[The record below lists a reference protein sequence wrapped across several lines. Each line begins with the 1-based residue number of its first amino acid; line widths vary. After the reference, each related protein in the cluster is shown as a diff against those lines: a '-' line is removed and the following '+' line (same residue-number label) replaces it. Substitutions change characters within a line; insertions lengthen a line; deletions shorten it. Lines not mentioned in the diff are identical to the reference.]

1 MNKVRTYTLPHN
13 NYRKTNRGV
22 GLLEVLVAMV
32 VVSFG
37 VLGLAGM
44 QLTGMKHSAGGY
56 NRSKAVLYAENMVI
70 RMRLNP
76 AAVLN
81 KEYDGFDST
90 GFSTC
95 GIKPAAYCQAHPASA
110 TTTTAAAS
118 CSASQMAT
126 FDKYSMVCG
135 NWSATENEGVNGLLD
150 ELPAGRMQI
159 ICDDGASCDADS
171 YYTISVTWSEDSG
184 VDDYETTRD
193 AKRVQV
199 RFNP

>member
-1 MNKVRTYTLPHN
+1 MNKIRGHQHSPGC
-13 NYRKTNRGV
+13 YRKSCRGV

-56 NRSKAVLYAENMVI
+56 NRSKAVLYAENMVT

-76 AAVLN
+76 SAVIG
-81 KEYDGFDST
+81 KEYDGFDSNT
-90 GFSTC
+90 FNSCAT
-95 GIKPAAYCQAHPASA
+95 KPATYCQVHPASA
-110 TTTTAAAS
+110 TTTTAAAA
-118 CSASQMAT
+118 CTATQMAT
-126 FDKYSMVCG
+126 FDKFSIVCG
-135 NWSATENEGVNGLLD
+135 NWSASESKGVNGLVA
-150 ELPAGRMQI
+150 ELPNGRIQI

-184 VDDYETTRD
+184 VDDDETTTD

>member
-1 MNKVRTYTLPHN
+1 MNKARAHPHSQTG
-13 NYRKTNRGV
+13 YRKRCRGV

-56 NRSKAVLYAENMVI
+56 NRSKALLYAENMVT

-76 AAVLN
+76 TAVLAKN
-81 KEYDGFDST
+81 YDGFDSSNLT
-90 GFSTC
+90 SCTT
-95 GIKPAAYCQAHPASA
+95 KPANYCEAHPASA
-110 TTTTAAAS
+110 TATTAAAA
-118 CSASQMAT
+118 CSSAQMAT
-126 FDKYSMVCG
+126 FDKFAIVCG
-135 NWSATENEGVNGLLD
+135 SWSATKSRGVNGLTD
-150 ELPAGRMQI
+150 ELPGGRMQI

-184 VDDYETTRD
+184 VDNDEATTD